1 MEAPSTESAESA
13 VIGGSETILVAEDD
27 KRIRELAEII
37 LTQHGYHVI
46 LAENGEEA
54 ITRFIAH
61 KDEIH
66 LVILDVIMP
75 KKSGKEVYDEL
86 KKISPDIRTIF
97 SSGYTADMIA
107 ASDIQDERS
116 DFISKPWSPK
126 RLLLKVREVLDS

>member
-1 MEAPSTESAESA
+1 MC
-13 VIGGSETILVAEDD
+13 IRDRSETILVAEDD

-86 KKISPDIRTIF
+86 KKISPDLSLIHI
-97 SSGYTADMIA
+97 
-107 ASDIQDERS
+107 
-116 DFISKPWSPK
+116 
-126 RLLLKVREVLDS
+126 